1 VSNRAELSSAATT
14 LEELTERVVAVANRM
29 DAATQEG
36 LAADLFEV
44 ERSLRAAQRRL
55 LEVVGRLG

>member
-1 VSNRAELSSAATT
+1 MATT
-14 LEELTERVVAVANRM
+14 LAELTDRVVAAANRM
-29 DAATQEG
+29 DTATREG

-55 LEVVGRLG
+55 REVVERLR

>member
-1 VSNRAELSSAATT
+1 MSDQAELSSAATI
-14 LEELTERVVAVANRM
+14 LEELTVRVVTVANRM
-29 DAATQEG
+29 ASATEEG